1 MAEEDRIKLTFK
13 FDGKCYRWVR
23 GIFGLA
29 NLSDHC
35 QRIISSLF
43 TDLADVKVYLDN
55 IITATGLGV
64 LKDGDLMAHALLLVV
79 VIDRMTSSNL
89 WLRSKCFVL
98 CENLTTLGHQ
108 VSATGMYKEHKCETQ
123 IL

>member
-1 MAEEDRIKLTFK
+1 MHVAEEDRIKLTFK

-79 VIDRMTSSNL
+79 VIDRMASSNYL
-89 WLRSKCFVL
+89 WLRSEKCFVL
-98 CENLTTLGHQ
+98 CDTLTTLGQQ
-108 VSATGMYKEHKCETQ
+108 VSATG
-123 IL
+123 IRL